1 MNIAKMMK
9 QAQKMQADM
18 ARIQGELA
26 KKTFEATA
34 GGGAVKA
41 VANGEGDLQSLTIDP
56 AILKDA
62 DAEMLQD
69 LIVTA
74 VQEASQ
80 TAKQEAQ
87 KEMGKLTAGL
97 NIPGL
102 GF

>member
-18 ARIQGELA
+18 ARIQADLA
-26 KKTFEATA
+26 QKTYEAAA

-41 VANGEGDLQSLTIDP
+41 TVNGESELQAL
-56 AILKDA
+56 AIAPELLKDV

-80 TAKQEAQ
+80 TAKAEAQ
-87 KEMGKLTAGL
+87 KEMGRLTSGL